1 MTKKR
6 HQQQQ
11 RRQPASFRPLKK
23 KRIIVYGVIIAI
35 ISIVG
40 IVGYRSMVPVNR
52 NIPVFGIPNNNFV
65 KATSTPSSGYV
76 WVSMSSGSVKGL
88 KGSGGGGGITNPE
101 YVFHKGDLESIRV
114 INEDYQTHSKHNF
127 NIDEFN
133 VHTKDLDYYG
143 SQTITFVADKAGTF
157 HYYCSIHPEMKG
169 DITIE

>member
-11 RRQPASFRPLKK
+11 RRRPVSFKRMTK
-23 KRIIVYGVIIAI
+23 KRIIIYGVIAAI
-35 ISIVG
+35 ISSVG
-40 IVGYRSMVPVNR
+40 IWGYRSMIPVNS
-52 NIPVFGIPNNNFV
+52 NAPVFGIPNNNFV
-65 KATSTPSSGYV
+65 KATSSPSSGYV

-88 KGSGGGGGITNPE
+88 KGSGGGGITNPE

-127 NIDEFN
+127 NIDELN

-143 SQTITFVADKAGTF
+143 SQTITFVADKTGTF
-157 HYYCSIHPEMKG
+157 HYYCSIHPEMRG